1 MLEEVEFIDKLS
13 QDFIIMVPQNAG
25 WAELIEKCYGDK
37 AKKVTRYAIKKET
50 NIFDV
55 EKLQQ
60 AVDELPS
67 GYVLKK
73 IEEAEYNMC
82 TKQ

>member
-37 AKKVTRYAIKKET
+37 AKKVTRYAIKKEM

-60 AVDELPS
+60 AVDSLQS
-67 GYVLKK
+67 GYELKK
-73 IEEAEYNMC
+73 IEEAEYKING
-82 TKQ
+82 Q

>member
-25 WAELIEKCYGDK
+25 WAELIENCYGGK
-37 AKKVTRYAIKKET
+37 AKKVTRYAIKKEM

-60 AVDELPS
+60 AVDSLQS
-67 GYVLKK
+67 GYELKK
-73 IEEAEYNMC
+73 IEEAEYKING
-82 TKQ
+82 Q